1 MQKLLCQQVFSYQFN
16 IAPRYQWFYDRY
28 WMSADL
34 PNASA
39 ADRGVN
45 RGWSKKF

>member
-1 MQKLLCQQVFSYQFN
+1 MQNYFASRFSYQFN

-39 ADRGVN
+39 ADRV
-45 RGWSKKF
+45 